1 VASRFPGDA
10 GAAVGSGGSAVSVR
24 DCGEPLTEQ
33 GESFGPSRALVRAS
47 VVRRL
52 VLARDELPRGV
63 GLRVVAGYRTPVA
76 QRAIISSY
84 AAGLRMA
91 HPVIGGQN

>member
-1 VASRFPGDA
+1 
-10 GAAVGSGGSAVSVR
+10 
-24 DCGEPLTEQ
+24 
-33 GESFGPSRALVRAS
+33 VRAS